1 MVDRAGVV
9 ADVGVFRKVPPAMNS
24 GDRIRKPLP
33 TNREAGTRTGHQQR
47 SLMRLARVGTRVEVP
62 DLLFCGLAERL
73 ARVRLTGCRLWHDRE
88 PGANKFFQPDETF
101 CSAGLA
107 FSDPGDERFD
117 GSGKLRLSCR
127 RNFQEKQLLSFDDH
141 IGKRQANRE
150 KHDL

>member
-62 DLLFCGLAERL
+62 GLTAGWPRGRPAPVSGMDSGGYAKDSPDATKIRDQIFRRIVIGAERR
-73 ARVRLTGCRLWHDRE
+73 A
-88 PGANKFFQPDETF
+88 PA
-101 CSAGLA
+101 
-107 FSDPGDERFD
+107 
-117 GSGKLRLSCR
+117 
-127 RNFQEKQLLSFDDH
+127 
-141 IGKRQANRE
+141 
-150 KHDL
+150 